1 MSAATTSAATSRPAR
16 RGGRWG
22 RGYMRER
29 RVAALLFVL
38 PSLLFLAFF
47 VVYPIISAFYL
58 SLHRYDLLQPPI
70 WNGLGRYELLLEDAR
85 FLKAL
90 GNTFLFAVM
99 TVPLGTVISLL
110 LAVLI
115 NQSVRGIYFFRTAYY
130 LPVVTSFVA
139 VSFIWLWIYEPQ
151 FGLLN
156 FAFER
161 MGLPSFAWLRDPK
174 TAMLSIAILSIW
186 KNAGYNMI
194 IFLAGLQG
202 IPDYL
207 YEAAEIDGADGVQR
221 FWFITVPLL
230 GPTTFFVF
238 VVYFIGALQMF
249 TQSWILTQ
257 GGPLDSTLTVVYLI
271 YQNGFEFL
279 KMGSASAMSVILFV
293 FIAVITYINTRI
305 VRYDSHYN

>member
-1 MSAATTSAATSRPAR
+1 MF
-16 RGGRWG
+16 
-22 RGYMRER
+22 ER
-29 RVAALLFVL
+29 RLAALLFVL
-38 PSLLFLAFF
+38 PSLLFLAIF
-47 VVYPIISAFYL
+47 VVYPIIDAFYL
-58 SLHRYDLLQPPI
+58 SLHRYDLLTPPI
-70 WNGLGRYELLLEDAR
+70 WDGLGRYRLLFDDDR
-85 FLKAL
+85 FVKAL
-90 GNTFLFAVM
+90 GNTLLFAVM
-99 TVPLGTVISLL
+99 TVPLGTALSLL

-115 NQSVRGIYFFRTAYY
+115 NQPLRAIYIFRTAYY

-156 FAFER
+156 QLLEN
-161 MGLPSFAWLRDPK
+161 MGLPTLSWLRDPK
-174 TAMLSIAILSIW
+174 TSMLSIAILSIW

-202 IPDYL
+202 VPDYL
-207 YEAAEIDGADGVQR
+207 YEAAEIDGAGPVQR
-221 FWFITVPLL
+221 FWHITVPMLS
-230 GPTTFFVF
+230 PTTFFVF

-279 KMGSASAMSVILFV
+279 KMGSAAAMSVILFII
-293 FIAVITYINTRI
+293 IAIVTYINTRI
-305 VRYDSHYN
+305 VRYDTHFN

>member
-1 MSAATTSAATSRPAR
+1 MRTTALHSAPR
-16 RGGRWG
+16 RRRRWG
-22 RGYMRER
+22 RGYMFER
-29 RVAALLFVL
+29 RLAALLFVL
-38 PSLLFLAFF
+38 PSLLFLALF
-47 VVYPIISAFYL
+47 VVYPIIDAFYL
-58 SLHRYDLLQPPI
+58 SLHRYNLLEPPV
-70 WNGLGRYELLLEDAR
+70 WDGLGRYALLLDDER
-85 FLKAL
+85 FIKAL
-90 GNTFLFAVM
+90 GNTLLFAVM

-115 NQSVRGIYFFRTAYY
+115 NQPLRAIYLFRTAYY

-156 FAFER
+156 QFLER
-161 MGLPSFAWLRDPK
+161 AGLPTFAWLRDPN

-202 IPDYL
+202 VPEYL
-207 YEAAEIDGADGVQR
+207 YEAAEIDGAGPVQR
-221 FWFITVPLL
+221 FWHITVPMLS
-230 GPTTFFVF
+230 PTTFFVF

-279 KMGSASAMSVILFV
+279 KMGSAAAMSVILFIL
-293 FIAVITYINTRI
+293 IAIVTYINTRI
-305 VRYDSHYN
+305 VRYDTHFN